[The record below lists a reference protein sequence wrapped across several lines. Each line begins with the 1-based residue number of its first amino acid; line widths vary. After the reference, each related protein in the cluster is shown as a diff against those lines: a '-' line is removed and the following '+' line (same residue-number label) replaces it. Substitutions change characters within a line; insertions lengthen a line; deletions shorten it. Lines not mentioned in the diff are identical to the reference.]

1 VGETVGPG
9 VSVTGIADDSGAG
22 PVRTA
27 VGDATASRSGT
38 EAQAVATAATI
49 SPIAA
54 SPKKRTLPDCV
65 RPPRPSSLSASAA
78 PFVGAARKARSDRL
92 DVDDA
97 GTPEVGAEF
106 ARYWRETPKL
116 VVSRGHPEL
125 GPNATKLEG
134 NVVEAVRGLK
144 SSDGPPIAVGA
155 GADLFATLAE
165 AGLIDRYRW
174 LVIPKAIG
182 QGKSLFSSLTR
193 PLDLR
198 LVGTRTF
205 DSGAVLL
212 DYEPAG

>member
-1 VGETVGPG
+1 MRSIEYYIILTADGMYADPDGGLDHYDP
-9 VSVTGIADDSGAG
+9 ADDEHRYANELL
-22 PVRTA
+22 R
-27 VGDATASRSGT
+27 
-38 EAQAVATAATI
+38 
-49 SPIAA
+49 
-54 SPKKRTLPDCV
+54 
-65 RPPRPSSLSASAA
+65 
-78 PFVGAARKARSDRL
+78 DR
-92 DVDDA
+92 
-97 GTPEVGAEF
+97 G
-106 ARYWRETPKL
+106 R
-116 VVSRGHPEL
+116 RGHGPCDVRRDVVLGPARRRRSRHARGWRRVRSLLARDAEARRVARHPQL

-134 NVVEAVRGLK
+134 DVVEAVRALK

-182 QGKSLFSSLTR
+182 QGKRLFSSLTR

-212 DYEPAG
+212 EYEPNERRPSIS